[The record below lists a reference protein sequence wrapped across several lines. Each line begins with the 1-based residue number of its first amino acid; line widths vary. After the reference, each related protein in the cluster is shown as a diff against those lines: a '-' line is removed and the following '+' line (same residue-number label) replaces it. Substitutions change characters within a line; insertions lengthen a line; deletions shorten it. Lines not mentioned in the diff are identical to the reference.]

1 MTETA
6 QKFELSIEQ
15 LSVGAGDKLLVENAS
30 LNLRSG
36 ELAVLLGPNGAG
48 KTSLLRGILGLAPN
62 TTGSVRLQGRSLA
75 DFNPRQRAR
84 RLSYL
89 PQRRPL
95 AWPSPVRD
103 VVSLGRYAWGC
114 APGRLGAEDLGAV
127 HAALAACGLLEM
139 ASRATDTLSG
149 GELARVHCARA
160 FATEAPLLFADE
172 PVASLDP
179 GHRLR
184 IMRLIRDHVR
194 AGAGAL
200 VVLHDVPLA
209 ARFADRLIWMK
220 DGRIAADGPPTET
233 LTESRMAQIYQVE
246 AVIDGARVEIVKP
259 LPDFAAPRSAA
270 ATHRSRG

>member
-1 MTETA
+1 MTDSE
-6 QKFELSIEQ
+6 QKFELTVEKLCIR
-15 LSVGAGDKLLVENAS
+15 AGGSLLVENAS
-30 LNLRSG
+30 LDLRSG

-48 KTSLLRGILGLAPN
+48 KTSLLRGILGLAP
-62 TTGSVRLQGRSLA
+62 TATGSVRLQGRA
-75 DFNPRQRAR
+75 FGEFNPQQRAR

-127 HAALAACGLLEM
+127 NAALAACDLLAM
-139 ASRATDTLSG
+139 AERSTDTLSG

-179 GHRLR
+179 RHRFR
-184 IMRLIRDHVR
+184 IMQLIRDHVST
-194 AGAGAL
+194 GAGAL
-200 VVLHDVPLA
+200 VVLHDVSLA

-220 DGRIAADGPPTET
+220 EGRITADGPPTQT
-233 LTESRMAQIYQVE
+233 LTESRMAEIYQVQ
-246 AVIDGARVEIVKP
+246 ADINGNHVEITNP
-259 LPDFAAPRSAA
+259 LP
-270 ATHRSRG
+270 

>member
-6 QKFELSIEQ
+6 QKFELSVAE
-15 LSVGAGDKLLVENAS
+15 LCVRADDNFLVANAS

-62 TTGSVRLQGRSLA
+62 TTGSVRLQGRLLA
-75 DFNPRQRAR
+75 EFNPQQRAR

-127 HAALAACGLLEM
+127 NSALAACGLLEM
-139 ASRATDTLSG
+139 ANRNTDTLSG

-179 GHRLR
+179 RHRFR
-184 IMRLIRDHVR
+184 IMQLIRDHVR
-194 AGAGAL
+194 AGTGAL

-220 DGRIAADGPPTET
+220 GGRITADGPPAQT
-233 LTESRMAQIYQVE
+233 LTESRMAEIYQVQ
-246 AVIDGARVEIVKP
+246 ANINGNHIEITNP
-259 LPDFAAPRSAA
+259 LP
-270 ATHRSRG
+270 

>member
-1 MTETA
+1 MTDSE
-6 QKFELSIEQ
+6 QKFELTVEK
-15 LSVGAGDKLLVENAS
+15 LCVRAGGSLLVENAS
-30 LNLRSG
+30 LDLRSG

-48 KTSLLRGILGLAPN
+48 KTSLLRGILGLAP
-62 TTGSVRLQGRSLA
+62 TAMGSVRLQGRTLGE
-75 DFNPRQRAR
+75 FNPQQRAR

-89 PQRRPL
+89 PQRRLL

-127 HAALAACGLLEM
+127 NAALAACDLLAM
-139 ASRATDTLSG
+139 AERSTDTLSG

-179 GHRLR
+179 RHRFR
-184 IMRLIRDHVR
+184 IMQLIRDHVR
-194 AGAGAL
+194 TGAGAL
-200 VVLHDVPLA
+200 VVLHDVSLA

-220 DGRIAADGPPTET
+220 EGRITADGPPTQT
-233 LTESRMAQIYQVE
+233 LTESRMAEIYQVHANIE
-246 AVIDGARVEIVKP
+246 DNHVEITKP
-259 LPDFAAPRSAA
+259 I
-270 ATHRSRG
+270 